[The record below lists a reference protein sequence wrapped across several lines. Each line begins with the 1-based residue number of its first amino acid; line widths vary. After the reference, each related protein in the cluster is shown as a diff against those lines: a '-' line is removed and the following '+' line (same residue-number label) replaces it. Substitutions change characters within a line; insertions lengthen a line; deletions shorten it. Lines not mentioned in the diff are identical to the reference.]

1 MARIVRI
8 VGLAA
13 LLLAFGAGSGLL
25 PSVAGESPPEK
36 VTTDTLA
43 YCRQLAARVNQL
55 EGGTPS
61 PPVAVTELS
70 TAGTD
75 MCERGSVRGGIM
87 RLRSAIVLLLHGP
100 DAGRLRA
107 GNGE

>member
-1 MARIVRI
+1 MLRTARI

-13 LLLAFGAGSGLL
+13 LILALGAGSGLL

-55 EGGTPS
+55 EGDTAH
-61 PPVAVTELS
+61 PPVAVAELS
-70 TAGTD
+70 AAGTG
-75 MCERGSVRGGIM
+75 MCEHGSVRGGIL

-100 DAGRLRA
+100 SGERLHA
-107 GNGE
+107 VDGD